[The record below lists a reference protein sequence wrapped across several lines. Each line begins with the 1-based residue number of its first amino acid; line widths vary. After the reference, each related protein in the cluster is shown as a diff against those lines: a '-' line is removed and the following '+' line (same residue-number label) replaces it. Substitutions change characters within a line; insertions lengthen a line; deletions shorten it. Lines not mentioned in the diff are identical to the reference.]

1 MLNRIKNIFS
11 IEELKSTLSTSSIRT
26 IILAIISL
34 LIPVTLTF
42 IAWKN
47 AKADVLNDAER
58 SFKFKIDEASSI
70 ILKRMH
76 TYEQV
81 LLGGIGLFAASDTV
95 TREEWRIYVE
105 NLKIDK
111 NFPGILGIGYSY
123 NFRHTDSLKIVSA
136 MQKEG
141 FHDFKILPE
150 GIRKEYSA
158 VIYIE
163 PFNGGN
169 RLAFGYDLLSEPMR
183 KSAMLEARDNGQ
195 TTITGK
201 ISMARETEYNIQA
214 GFLIFIPFYLKNYQA
229 TTVEKRREL
238 FKGFV
243 YSPFKMKSLM
253 QATFGH
259 ELENINLKIFDGDEL
274 NSKNLMYDSDS
285 TMTKLSD
292 SLFVGINS
300 INLYGKKWSLKFTAL
315 PEYLKA
321 FESEKPTIVL
331 FSGIIISLL
340 FFMVIILFLHT
351 KKSSNKLSGLLEST
365 GEGIFGVDNSLKC
378 SFINRSALNMLGYK
392 LEECIGRY
400 INDFIIGKPKDN
412 QNYISQKEN
421 FLIESIKNKKTLS
434 SLELIL
440 ERKDKTYFPAEIS
453 SHPIV
458 EDGNI
463 TGLVVTFNDITER
476 LKVMEQI
483 QRSLQE
489 KDVLLREIHHRVKNN
504 LQIISSLLNLQ
515 AGFIEDKRAAEIFE
529 ESKNR
534 VRSMALIHEKLYE
547 SKNFSSLDMREFIE
561 ELVKN
566 LYKSY
571 GFNTSSVALDL
582 NIDDLSFDAD
592 QAVYLGLV
600 VNELVSNSFK
610 HAFKLTNT
618 SELGKRQ
625 LKIYIHAK
633 QDEKM
638 NFIIKIGD
646 NGIGFPKNID
656 FRNTES
662 LGLRLVV
669 TLVKQ
674 LGGEIELMDKAGT
687 NFVIT
692 IKKKT
697 A

>member
-11 IEELKSTLSTSSIRT
+11 IEELKSTLMTSSTRT

-34 LIPVTLTF
+34 LIPVILTY
-42 IAWKN
+42 IEWKN
-47 AKADVLNDAER
+47 AKADIINDAKR

-95 TREEWRIYVE
+95 TREEWKIYVE

-123 NFRHTDSLKIVSA
+123 NFRHADSLKIASA

-141 FHDFKILPE
+141 FQDFKVLPE
-150 GIRKEYSA
+150 GVREEYSI

-163 PFNGGN
+163 PFNGRN
-169 RLAFGYDLLSEPMR
+169 RLAFGYDLLSEPIR
-183 KSAMLEARDNGQ
+183 KSAMIEARDNGQ

-243 YSPFKMKSLM
+243 YSPFRMKSLM
-253 QATFGH
+253 QATFGN
-259 ELENINLKIFDGDEL
+259 ELENINLQIFDGDEL

-300 INLYGKKWSLKFTAL
+300 INLYGKRWTLKFTAL

-331 FSGIIISLL
+331 LSGIIISLL
-340 FFMVIILFLHT
+340 FFLVIILFLHT

-392 LEECIGRY
+392 LEECIGRH
-400 INDFIIGKPKDN
+400 INDFIICKTKDN
-412 QNYISQKEN
+412 KNYISPEEN
-421 FLIESIKNKKTLS
+421 FLIDSIKNNKTLS

-440 ERKDKTYFPAEIS
+440 ERKDKTAFPAEFS

-458 EDGNI
+458 EEGKI
-463 TGLVVTFNDITER
+463 IGLVVTFNDITER

-547 SKNFSSLDMREFIE
+547 SKNFSSLDMSEFIE

-600 VNELVSNSFK
+600 VNEIVSNSFK
-610 HAFKLTNT
+610 HAFKLTDT

-625 LKIYIHAK
+625 FKIYIQAK
-633 QDEKM
+633 QDENKD
-638 NFIIKIGD
+638 FTIKIGD
-646 NGIGFPKNID
+646 NGIGFPKDID

-674 LGGEIELMDKAGT
+674 LGGEIELLDEAGT